1 MRVLVGDAEVAHKRE
16 VERLA
21 EGRGL
26 LVRDVVRDGRDVE
39 VFLLLLGVGLMLGK
53 VLGAAGV
60 VLDPLGDAL
69 RDGLARH
76 VVVAAAHAEDAV
88 ITGLAEGLGDLLVA
102 QLDYSVEAVFQR
114 NVVVDDLTSLR
125 DRPGVEHD
133 EDGVAVARPLVIV
146 GACLCQP
153 CGNALDRAVVPVL
166 CALDKAGDLFTAQTE
181 LLRNGD
187 DVAEVLGDVAAARAD
202 NGDLIGRRQRRRVNT
217 GHHRL
222 CRGVEEGC
230 IDPREAEST
239 AEVAGLVAEE
249 QLTGENGGR
258 HVAQRGGLCLGA
270 ADLSDVA
277 VVLPPHTVVPVRV
290 LHVDG
295 VLHRVVDVDE
305 LGEAG

>member
-1 MRVLVGDAEVAHKRE
+1 MERLLNVLPERTPPVTPEEAKAYVKYQLGALMAFTQSRGIRLQHVKPHGAMYNMAAVDEKLALAMCEAVYEVDKDIIFMGLAGSKMIGVRVLVGDAEVAHKRE

-125 DRPGVEHD
+125 
-133 EDGVAVARPLVIV
+133 
-146 GACLCQP
+146 
-153 CGNALDRAVVPVL
+153 
-166 CALDKAGDLFTAQTE
+166 
-181 LLRNGD
+181 
-187 DVAEVLGDVAAARAD
+187 
-202 NGDLIGRRQRRRVNT
+202 
-217 GHHRL
+217 
-222 CRGVEEGC
+222 
-230 IDPREAEST
+230 ESNMT
-239 AEVAGLVAEE
+239 R
-249 QLTGENGGR
+249 T
-258 HVAQRGGLCLGA
+258 
-270 ADLSDVA
+270 
-277 VVLPPHTVVPVRV
+277 
-290 LHVDG
+290 
-295 VLHRVVDVDE
+295 
-305 LGEAG
+305 